1 MANSSPLSGRKI
13 LIIATD
19 GFEQSEL
26 SVPHERLTE
35 EGADVYLASLEGGE
49 IYGWDDGDWGE
60 EVAADLTIA
69 NASAADYDALVLP
82 GGQLNPDVLRT
93 DANSI
98 SLIQDFAKANKPI
111 AAICHAPSLLI
122 EAGLTKDRR
131 VTSFSSIA
139 TDVKNSGAEFV
150 DASVVVDGNIITS
163 RCPDDL
169 ADFCGAIIQ
178 AVAAAPQLSA

>member
-1 MANSSPLSGRKI
+1 MANSFPLSGRKI

-26 SVPHERLTE
+26 TVPQERLTE
-35 EGADVYLASLEGGE
+35 EGADVYLASLEGGD
-49 IYGWDDGDWGE
+49 IYGWEDGDWGD

-69 NASAADYDALVLP
+69 SASAADYDALILP
-82 GGQLNPDVLRT
+82 GGQLNPDILRT
-93 DANSI
+93 DADSI
-98 SLIQDFAKANKPI
+98 SLIQAFAKANKPI

-169 ADFCGAIIQ
+169 ADFCNAIITSVSASQ
-178 AVAAAPQLSA
+178 PLSA